1 MLLDIIRLTPN
12 IQPTFTSKDK
22 KLEASS
28 AAQRVKQKWTPTVN
42 RKGKKHTQLC
52 KQSYQKVKND
62 RWCDIGIKQFTA
74 IKSRA
79 CVLSNNV
86 CQI

>member
-12 IQPTFTSKDK
+12 IQPTCTSKDK

-62 RWCDIGIKQFTA
+62 RRCDIGIKQFTA

>member
-62 RWCDIGIKQFTA
+62 RRCDIGIKQFTA
-74 IKSRA
+74 IKSQA